1 MPGSVIGIQ
10 MGLGFLGQFARNGD
24 YVVRGDRP
32 VQSTDAAGPTF
43 GQPCCFN
50 ASNDTVSSVPQF
62 IANSGTPSMSNF
74 AGFAVREVKTM
85 ETFIQSGN
93 SAPTVG
99 GYAPG
104 QACDIIKRGNVI
116 VQFQAASSSSAQAG
130 GAVYLR
136 ISTNGT
142 YPSAVVGGIE
152 SAADGAHTIQLTN
165 CQFFTGLIDSNNLV
179 EIEMLTI
186 ANA

>member
-1 MPGSVIGIQ
+1 MPGFVIGTQ

-50 ASNDTVSSVPQF
+50 SNDTISSVPQF
-62 IANSGTPSMSNF
+62 IANSGTPAMANF

-116 VQFQAASSSSAQAG
+116 VQFQPAVSSSASAG

-136 ISTNGT
+136 ISTNAS

-152 SAADGAHTIQLTN
+152 SAADSTHTIQLTN

-179 EIEMLTI
+179 EIEMLNI